1 MTTSDDKEKSVETS
15 KGFLSRLQRRGTS
28 AAGSRQGD
36 DLLVKTKSASAD
48 VATPAVKR
56 KPTSILLTDKE
67 PSPEGLLAELIGI
80 KGERHAGDARATF
93 DTHKSK
99 QVQDVSAPWWLS
111 VTPRQTPQLDL
122 LVPAARLILHELFSG
137 EVKGV
142 DIPGAVKRAVT
153 IAVQRLSDDTRFTS
167 RDTQD
172 AVIELTGLLQ
182 GKGPLQPLY
191 EDPLV
196 TDIFVDSFDR
206 IRCLRLGQA
215 IETPFRFRSS
225 GEYEAFFTSLLQSVG
240 RVLSTSSPV
249 VDCVLKDD
257 WRSRVNAV
265 HGSLR
270 ESGESS
276 LVIRVPRLRF
286 ATLYDLLRSQTM
298 PAPLAAWLSEF
309 ISFGEGNILV
319 MGPTGS
325 GKTTLTAALLS
336 AVGSDERVCTI
347 EDIPEIFVST
357 CQLEKLVTRPA
368 DSRGIGEVG
377 SDQLLRAALHRAPHR
392 IVIGEIRDKEG
403 ALFLEALET
412 GHAGSI
418 ATMHADNPE
427 EGLWRL
433 LDIVAAH
440 DSAPSEVLRRRIAR
454 SIQLVIVMRRID
466 GRPCV
471 ADVSEVLT
479 AEDGGFK
486 TRQLIRYEGEVKGK
500 RKWRRVAEVSRLLS
514 ALSDRGVDLLT
525 GPSLLP
531 PQEGKPAVTVDSRGD
546 ER

>member
-1 MTTSDDKEKSVETS
+1 
-15 KGFLSRLQRRGTS
+15 
-28 AAGSRQGD
+28 
-36 DLLVKTKSASAD
+36 
-48 VATPAVKR
+48 
-56 KPTSILLTDKE
+56 
-67 PSPEGLLAELIGI
+67 LI
-80 KGERHAGDARATF
+80 
-93 DTHKSK
+93 
-99 QVQDVSAPWWLS
+99 
-111 VTPRQTPQLDL
+111 
-122 LVPAARLILHELFSG
+122 PAARLVLYELFSG
-137 EVKGV
+137 EVRGV
-142 DIPGAVKRAVT
+142 DIPSAVKRAVA
-153 IAVQRLSDDTRFTS
+153 IAVQRLSDETRFTS
-167 RDTQD
+167 RDTQE
-172 AVIELTGLLQ
+172 AVQELTGLLL

-196 TDIFVDSFDR
+196 TDIFIDSFDK
-206 IRCLRLGQA
+206 IRCLRLGHA
-215 IETPFRFRSS
+215 IETPFTFRSIA
-225 GEYEAFFTSLLQSVG
+225 EYEAFCTSLLQSVG
-240 RVLSTSSPV
+240 RVVSINSPV
-249 VDCVLKDD
+249 VDCVLKDE
-257 WRSRVNAV
+257 WRSRVNGV

-270 ESGESS
+270 ENGQSS

-298 PAPLAAWLSEF
+298 PAPIAAWLSEF

-368 DSRGIGEVG
+368 DARGVGEVG
-377 SDQLLRAALHRAPHR
+377 TDQLLRAALHRAPHR

-418 ATMHADNPE
+418 ATMHADNAE

-440 DSAPSEVLRRRIAR
+440 DNSPTNVIQRRIAR
-454 SIQLVIVMRRID
+454 AIQLVIVMRRVD

-471 ADVSEVLT
+471 AEV
-479 AEDGGFK
+479 AEVVPTSDGVFK
-486 TRQLIRYEGEVKGK
+486 VVPIIRYEGELKGK
-500 RKWRRVAEVSRLLS
+500 RKWRRMTESS
-514 ALSDRGVDLLT
+514 ALLASLVDRGVELLS

-531 PQEGKPAVTVDSRGD
+531 VLPKVIEEGTKVEDQDGKV
-546 ER
+546 